1 MFSTEMQVGP
11 LACRVCAPDDR
22 PAAVLVLLH
31 GYAMDTIDL
40 EHLAAAMGLPAMIYL
55 PRGPINLKQ
64 GRSWWP
70 VDVVHRS
77 WQLAQGP
84 RDLYL
89 EHPPGRDEA
98 RVLVRNLTASLRA
111 RHPGL
116 PLVVAGFSQG
126 GMLACDTALFED
138 LAPDGLA
145 LLSASRI
152 AWDEWQPRMQR
163 LRNVPVL
170 VTHGREDKD
179 LAFQAGERLRDALE
193 GGGARVTWH
202 AFEGQ
207 HEIPLT
213 VWRQLRR
220 MILMLAA
227 PSREQ

>member
-1 MFSTEMQVGP
+1 MSSTEMQVGP
-11 LACRVCAPDDR
+11 LACRVRTPDHP

-31 GYAMDTIDL
+31 GYAMDTLDL
-40 EHLAAAMGLPAMIYL
+40 EPLAAAMGVPAMLYL
-55 PRGPINLKQ
+55 PRGPIKLPQ

-70 VDVVHRS
+70 VDIVRRS

-89 EHPPGRDEA
+89 EHPPGREEA
-98 RVLVRNLTASLRA
+98 RTLVRDLVASLRA

-138 LAPDGLA
+138 VAPDGLA

-163 LRNVPVL
+163 LHNVPVL
-170 VTHGREDKD
+170 VAHGRQDKD
-179 LAFQAGERLRDALE
+179 LAFQAGEHLRDALE
-193 GGGARVTWH
+193 GGGACVTWH

-220 MILMLAA
+220 MILTLAA
-227 PSREQ
+227 PPQGQ